1 MARGDALPFAIRA
14 LLHSTLIKDEWVGVV
29 HEGDDMCSDYCVS
42 ARLIMG
48 VLTKVAKQ

>member
-1 MARGDALPFAIRA
+1 MTRGDALPFAITA
-14 LLHSTLIKDEWVGVV
+14 LLHSALIKEERVGVV
-29 HEGDDMCSDYCVS
+29 HEGDGMCSDYWVS